1 MLQAEKKNTMAYRAG
16 TRQILKA
23 VSIILLIGLS
33 LIAAF
38 ELRFDFAIP
47 SGVVPLLWQGLLL
60 VVPVKLSVFYVSRFH
75 RNLRAYAEIADLSH
89 LLAGNLVASALFV
102 AEMWFIVGRAFPRSI
117 YLIDF
122 LVSFLAIVVVWFST
136 AVSRVILRRPASR
149 RKGILIYGAGWAG
162 ATLLNEIRA
171 SRSIGYEV
179 IGFLDDDPSKRRADI
194 MGTPV
199 LGLGSEAASV
209 VARLNCHLNRVEEV
223 VIAIP
228 SASGAQK
235 RQALANCQATGVP
248 CKTIP
253 GIADLLEREVLVSQ
267 IRNLSV
273 ADLLGR
279 PPVQLDE
286 EPVAKH
292 LAGRCVLITG
302 AGGSIGSELCRQV
315 ARMRPSR
322 LVALDQAESDLFR
335 IHCELHD
342 KYPELDLVAALGDI
356 RNPERIADVFD
367 RNPIDSVFHA
377 AAYKHVPMME
387 SHILEAVENNIL
399 GTWNLVNAVR
409 DRHVPRFLMISS
421 DKAVNPTSVM
431 GATKRA
437 CELIV
442 AAAPQRHGGTSCV
455 SVRFGNVLGSNG
467 SVVPIFQAQIAAGGP
482 VRVTHADIER
492 YFMTTAEAV
501 SLLLQA
507 SSMGTDSE
515 VFVLNMGEPVRI
527 VDLAVNMIRLAGL
540 VPYEDIDIEFTG
552 LRPGEKLFE
561 EINGASERML
571 PTYHDKIHIFQQ
583 AQPDWAEIRAWT
595 GHLRTLLD
603 KRLEQAAIE
612 HLRDLV
618 PEYRSTPVPAG
629 ASTFAATAGSRG
641 RDLSRQGAPAA
652 AIAQ

>member
-1 MLQAEKKNTMAYRAG
+1 MTNRTGIRRVSE
-16 TRQILKA
+16 A
-23 VSIILLIGLS
+23 VSHILLIGLS

-38 ELRFDFAIP
+38 ELRFEFAIP
-47 SGVVPLLWQGLLL
+47 SNVAPLLWQGLLF
-60 VVPVKLSVFYVSRFH
+60 VVPAKLSVFYASRFY
-75 RNLRAYAEIADLSH
+75 RSLRTYAEIGDLSR
-89 LLAGNLVASALFV
+89 LLAGNILASSLFALATWLF
-102 AEMWFIVGRAFPRSI
+102 AGNAFPRSV

-122 LVSFLAIVVVWFST
+122 LVSFLAIVVVWFSA
-136 AVSRVILRRPASR
+136 AVSRVALRRPAGR

-162 ATLLNEIRA
+162 ATLLREIRA
-171 SRSIGYEV
+171 NHAIGYEV
-179 IGFLDDDPSKRRADI
+179 VGFLDDDPSKRRADI
-194 MGTPV
+194 MGVPV
-199 LGLGSEAASV
+199 LGNGAEAGSV
-209 VARLNCHLNRVEEV
+209 VGQLNCVRNRVEEI

-228 SASGAQK
+228 SASGARK
-235 RQALANCQATGVP
+235 RQALANCQTAGVP

-253 GIADLLEREVLVSQ
+253 GIADLLEREVLVTQ
-267 IRNLSV
+267 IRDLSV

-286 EPVAKH
+286 GPIAQH
-292 LAGRCVLITG
+292 LSGRCVLITG
-302 AGGSIGSELCRQV
+302 AAGSIGSELCRQV
-315 ARMRPSR
+315 ARMGPSR

-335 IHCELHD
+335 IECELRD

-356 RNPERIADVFD
+356 RNPHRLAEVFD
-367 RNPIDSVFHA
+367 HHPIDSVFHA

-409 DRHVPRFLMISS
+409 ERHIPRFLMISS

-442 AAAPQRHGGTSCV
+442 AAAPPSLGGTSCV

-482 VRVTHADIER
+482 VRVTHPDIER
-492 YFMTTAEAV
+492 FFMTTAEAV

-515 VFVLNMGEPVRI
+515 IFVLDMGEPVRI
-527 VDLAVNMIRLAGL
+527 VDLAVNMIRLAGM
-540 VPYEDIDIEFTG
+540 VPYEDIDIQFSG

-561 EINGASERML
+561 EINCAHERML
-571 PTYHDKIHIFQQ
+571 PTYHDKIRIFQQ
-583 AQPDWAEIRAWT
+583 ARPEWAGVDAWVER
-595 GHLRTLLD
+595 LQSL
-603 KRLEQAAIE
+603 LEQRREEAAIL

-618 PEYRSTPVPAG
+618 PEYQPAL
-629 ASTFAATAGSRG
+629 ATAGAG
-641 RDLSRQGAPAA
+641 FTAA
-652 AIAQ
+652 APRERALLRRGVPTVAAAG

>member
-1 MLQAEKKNTMAYRAG
+1 MTNRTL
-16 TRQILKA
+16 TRLVFEAI
-23 VSIILLIGLS
+23 SHTLLIALS
-33 LIAAF
+33 LFAAF
-38 ELRFDFAIP
+38 ELRFEFAIP
-47 SGVVPLLWQGLLL
+47 STVLPLLWQGLLL
-60 VVPVKLSVFYVSRFH
+60 VVPAKLSVFYVSGFYRS
-75 RNLRAYAEIADLSH
+75 LRTYAEISDLVR
-89 LLAGNLVASALFV
+89 LIVGNTVASSIFAAGAWLLS
-102 AEMWFIVGRAFPRSI
+102 GGAFPRAV

-122 LVSFLAIVVVWFST
+122 LVSFLAIVVVWFSAAISR
-136 AVSRVILRRPASR
+136 AVLRPAAGR

-162 ATLLNEIRA
+162 AKLLQEIR
-171 SRSIGYEV
+171 SNRSLGYEV
-179 IGFLDDDPSKRRADI
+179 VGFIDDDPSKQHADV
-194 MGTPV
+194 MGVPV
-199 LGLGSEAASV
+199 LGCGSEAGSV
-209 VARLNCHLNRVEEV
+209 VGRLNCVRKSVEEII
-223 VIAIP
+223 IAIP

-235 RQALANCQATGVP
+235 RQALANCQNAGVP

-253 GIADLLEREVLVSQ
+253 GISDLLEREVLVPQ
-267 IRNLSV
+267 IRDLSV

-286 EPVAKH
+286 GPIAQH
-292 LAGRCVLITG
+292 LAGRCVLVTG
-302 AGGSIGSELCRQV
+302 AAGSIGSELCRQV

-335 IHCELHD
+335 IECELRD
-342 KYPELDLVAALGDI
+342 TYPELELVAALGDI
-356 RNPERIADVFD
+356 RNPHRLADVFD
-367 RNPIDSVFHA
+367 RNPIDAVFHA

-409 DRHVPRFLMISS
+409 ERGIPRFLMISS

-442 AAAPQRHGGTSCV
+442 AAAPQGRGGTSCV

-482 VRVTHADIER
+482 VRVTHPDIER
-492 YFMTTAEAV
+492 YFMTIAEAV

-515 VFVLNMGEPVRI
+515 VFVLDMGEPVRI
-527 VDLAVNMIRLAGL
+527 VDLAANMIRLAGL

-561 EINGASERML
+561 EINCASERML
-571 PTYHDKIHIFQQ
+571 PTYHDKIRIFQQ
-583 AQPDWAEIRAWT
+583 AQPDWNTMGAWA
-595 GHLRTLLD
+595 GRLRTLLD
-603 KRLEQAAIE
+603 QRREEAAIQ

-618 PEYRSTPVPAG
+618 PEYQAGRVAAGAGRVPA
-629 ASTFAATAGSRG
+629 ASRERVSA
-641 RDLSRQGAPAA
+641 RQGMGSV
-652 AIAQ
+652 AIAR